1 MENNIT
7 KKNVGRPSKDGVK
20 RSFILER
27 NLSERFDAYCYDTA
41 RSKTRAIEQAIEEYM
56 KNHPI
61 D

>member
-1 MENNIT
+1 MEET
-7 KKNVGRPSKDGVK
+7 RKSNVGRPPKDGVK

-27 NLSERFDAYCYDTA
+27 SLSERFDDYCYDTA
-41 RSKTRAIEQAIEEYM
+41 RNKTRVIEQAIEEYM